1 MPELSTYKAAVQLQI
16 DLLDAHCVDAG
27 PSVRSRILSALCH
40 LEAAVDS
47 LAERQ
52 ARQPELTITVDGAVQ
67 NGLDQLEPA
76 LG

>member
-1 MPELSTYKAAVQLQI
+1 MPELSTYKLAVQLQI
-16 DLLDAHCVDAG
+16 DLLDVHCVDAG

-52 ARQPELTITVDGAVQ
+52 PRQPELAVAVDGTVQ
-67 NGLDQLEPA
+67 NAFDDLEPA
-76 LG
+76 RR